1 MTPEQSDL
9 VERLRFLLAEEPTTS
24 DRHMFGQLVLM
35 VNDKIL
41 VGAGKAGDL
50 LVRVPADRHEELL
63 THEGAAQAEMG
74 PGRTMGPGWLVVEAP
89 GLESD
94 EQLSFWVGAALDHNR
109 RSAGR

>member
-1 MTPEQSDL
+1 MTPEQAGL
-9 VERLRFLLAEEPTTS
+9 AERLRYLLAEEPTTS
-24 DRHMFGQLVLM
+24 DRRMFGQLVLM

-63 THEGAAQAEMG
+63 ERAGAAQAEMG
-74 PGRTMGPGWLVVEAP
+74 AGRTMGPGWIVVEAP

-94 EQLSFWVGAALDHNR
+94 EQLSFWVEVALDHNR
-109 RSAGR
+109 AARR